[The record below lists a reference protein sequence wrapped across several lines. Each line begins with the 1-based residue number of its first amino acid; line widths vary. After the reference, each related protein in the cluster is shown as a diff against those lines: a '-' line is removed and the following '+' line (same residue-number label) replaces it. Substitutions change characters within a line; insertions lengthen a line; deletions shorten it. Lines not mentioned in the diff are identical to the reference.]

1 MNHGWIKMHRVILE
15 KPIWTE
21 ATPEQKVILM
31 TLLMMANHS
40 EKQWEWQ
47 GESFTA
53 QPGQFVTS
61 LPSLV
66 QKCGKNISIQ
76 KIRTALKRF
85 ERYGFL
91 TDESTLRNRRITI
104 VNWGF
109 YQGLGDAATDRLTD
123 NQQTANR
130 QVTSNKNVKNEKKS
144 NTCDSIYEASSEF
157 YRLALS
163 LLNNVKQN
171 YPGVKEP
178 NLQKWANDMRLLV
191 ERDMRTVE
199 KIMDLIEW
207 SGQHAFWQTVVLSPV
222 SLRKN
227 WDRMVV
233 QFQQKHGSRQGQVQQ
248 IPNESM
254 MGVCLDF
261 SKGEDMVNS
270 FFWAQ
275 P

>member
-1 MNHGWIKMHRVILE
+1 MNHGWIKIHRAILD

-66 QKCGKNISIQ
+66 QICGKNISVQ

-109 YQGLGDAATDRLTD
+109 YQGLSGAVTDASTD
-123 NQQTANR
+123 NQQTANS
-130 QVTSNKNVKNEKKS
+130 QVTSNKNDKKDKNEKKS

-157 YRLALS
+157 YRLAQS
-163 LLNNVKQN
+163 LFKNVKQN

-199 KIMDLIEW
+199 KIIDLIDW
-207 SGQHAFWQTVVLSPV
+207 SGQHVFWQTVVLSPV

-227 WDRMVV
+227 WDRMGV
-233 QFQQKHGSRQGQVQQ
+233 QFQQKHGSLQGQAQQ
-248 IPNESM
+248 IPKESM
-254 MGVCLDF
+254 MGICLDF
-261 SKGEDMVNS
+261 SKGEDVVNS
-270 FFWAQ
+270 VF
-275 P
+275 